1 MRFVSRAS
9 LPYLR
14 ISIFTVLVALWYFF
28 RHPRASPTYNGP
40 PDWDLILKSPT
51 TSSACP
57 NFPGTSNI
65 GVAIKTGATEAT
77 EKIPALMQT
86 RLRCLENVFFF
97 SDLEQ
102 DIDSHHLYDALDTIS
117 EAFLNENQDFTFYRQ
132 QKTLWQRTQNITSL
146 RGTKN
151 PESPNVLAAW
161 TLDKYKFIHIVE
173 KTWALKPD
181 LDWYLFLDADT
192 YVVWP
197 NMIHWLSTLD
207 PNRKSYFGSEVSI
220 NDIAFAHGGSGI
232 ILSKA
237 LVYEI
242 AVTRKGVAAQWD
254 GRTKER
260 CCGDLVLAEMMREFG
275 TRLRDVWP
283 LMSGERPES
292 LPFGP
297 GSGEYWCKPALTFH
311 HVSVAGMKRFSDFEE
326 AWWDRTKMPLRHA
339 DVLKE
344 LWLRDMTERRENW
357 DNLAADKGE
366 FGKTG
371 GVKKVAATF
380 EECKSACEGDEDCF
394 QFSWHGGKCFVGRS
408 VRFGEER
415 IPDEGGEWTSGW
427 SLTRLESWMGRQEGC
442 DGVEWPGQR

>member
-1 MRFVSRAS
+1 
-9 LPYLR
+9 
-14 ISIFTVLVALWYFF
+14 
-28 RHPRASPTYNGP
+28 
-40 PDWDLILKSPT
+40 
-51 TSSACP
+51 
-57 NFPGTSNI
+57 
-65 GVAIKTGATEAT
+65 
-77 EKIPALMQT
+77 MQT

-260 CCGDLVLAEMMREFG
+260 CCGDLVLAEMM
-275 TRLRDVWP
+275 
-283 LMSGERPES
+283 
-292 LPFGP
+292 
-297 GSGEYWCKPALTFH
+297 H
-311 HVSVAGMKRFSDFEE
+311 FEE

-380 EECKSACEGDEDCF
+380 EEGDSYQGMNGWTEVSYKAIGI
-394 QFSWHGGKCFVGRS
+394 FSVQQ
-408 VRFGEER
+408 
-415 IPDEGGEWTSGW
+415 
-427 SLTRLESWMGRQEGC
+427 SLRPVDQIDQLGYLQL
-442 DGVEWPGQR
+442 